1 MPFSATKDSE
11 FGNSYSDISK
21 TEKRLIRATLKT
33 YEKTGTYVFL
43 KLFKKVDDDYEFQQR
58 LSLTTEEFDN
68 FIKKAPKI
76 RETFPLSSQEAES
89 KSKTDGPSPAKKRKF
104 SAT

>member
-1 MPFSATKDSE
+1 MPLSATKDSE
-11 FGNSYSDISK
+11 FGDSYYDISK
-21 TEKRLIRATLKT
+21 TEKRLIKI

-58 LSLTTEEFDN
+58 LSLTTEELDKL
-68 FIKKAPKI
+68 IKKAPKI
-76 RETFPLSSQEAES
+76 REIFPLSSQEAES
-89 KSKTDGPSPAKKRKF
+89 KSKTDRPSPAKKTKF